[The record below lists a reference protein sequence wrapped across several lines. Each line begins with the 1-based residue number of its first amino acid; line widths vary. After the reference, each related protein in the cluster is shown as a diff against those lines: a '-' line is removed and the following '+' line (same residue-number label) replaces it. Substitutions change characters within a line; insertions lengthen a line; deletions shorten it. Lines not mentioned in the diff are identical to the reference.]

1 MKRKWCVFA
10 AMTALALTSCGGSDV
25 SERISSAEMAYATE
39 DAAVSRRICDEIM
52 DDNSR
57 DSNLTAM
64 QLGRM
69 SILYMQLYDRTDD
82 ADALDMATQCYRSAF
97 ETDADSATYFYTH
110 LPVDQDKYGMSLTT
124 LVQSI
129 DNPADVSDTHDAP
142 ASDETYSTDSI

>member
-1 MKRKWCVFA
+1 MKGMWCVCA

-25 SERISSAEMAYATE
+25 SERISSAEMACAIE
-39 DAAVSRRICDEIM
+39 DADVSRRICDEIM
-52 DDNSR
+52 DDNGR
-57 DSNLTAM
+57 DKSLTAM

-110 LPVDQDKYGMSLTT
+110 LPVEQDKYGMSLTT

-129 DNPADVSDTHDAP
+129 DNPADVSDTHDSP
-142 ASDETYSTDSI
+142 AGDEDYRTDSI